1 MRGTGDLLRAKLKRR
16 GRGLDMVTTYDKHN
30 SLVNRPGHCVVSQ
43 ILPHQPVDV
52 VQNVKQIIFFWAEI
66 RTKYNSTLTSLKPTS
81 TLKNLSLP
89 QNLKF
94 KYIITRL

>member
-16 GRGLDMVTTYDKHN
+16 GRGLDMVTTHDKHN
-30 SLVNRPGHCVVSQ
+30 SLVNRLGHCVVSQ

-66 RTKYNSTLTSLKPTS
+66 RTKYNSTSTSLKPTS